1 MTNGFNGGNNNG
13 YQSGGAYRSPVGDL
27 QSIIYNQY
35 LQQVAGG
42 DLDNLNNMSWEE
54 FSANLQAANEN
65 LFQFAN
71 DTVTNQERI
80 ASHFQQIVSSA
91 NSLQQALNKAA
102 EFALNLS
109 NSQVEYSKSVHQA
122 GGGDPDDTSTALGQM
137 VNSAM
142 LQSVHIQQQILNR
155 LTGMNDVLV
164 DINQDAN
171 KNQFQEET
179 LFDDLKQT
187 IVNGLMHNPTTQKI
201 GGLVS
206 SLMSAG
212 LFKIASNENLPKPL
226 RQLALGAVYFQ
237 VPETVTTILGET
249 LRIVLTGWLFG
260 RASSILTKGL
270 GAGLKT
276 IGGGLLNVFRS
287 GLTGLLTGMG
297 NLFSSAMST
306 ISGLAGVLGPIALIV
321 GSLVAGVALFK
332 ATSNAID
339 KYTQS
344 LDSRTDLDEGQK
356 NRRKM
361 AAQVGGKTVAG
372 TAIGAGTGAL
382 VGIGAGILAG
392 AGTGAAATSWS
403 GPGALIGAGIGAIIG
418 LITGIVGYMKAKKTT
433 PKDIKQPEF
442 SQLNNTLVNTNTE
455 LMDIV
460 SNINENVQ
468 QILQAITT
476 GAGTFSMFGGPN
488 GGGFSG
494 LVKALGDKIKNSSW
508 WQEHVGAGGEKGGGG
523 SSSSGAYQKYA
534 DNSTK
539 TMWDK
544 RAKPQANSDYEDM
557 RTLKEKYGLKGTIAK
572 DNSVPWLKKEN
583 VGAML
588 QLDSMLNQWGYDVV
602 YTSNMGGSHA
612 GGAKSHASGNKVD
625 LQLFRNGK
633 PVHLSQSEL
642 SQLQAK
648 GYWGG
653 ATGAL
658 GWEPHANQTGGGHYD
673 LTDSASFVKVD
684 RSNEAINSAI
694 SRYEKDQAE
703 AKRKQQEK
711 EAMEKA
717 MKDAKDD
724 KKIAQN
730 LLNPASNLI
739 QPKTSFGDVT
749 GMNDYTRMNTTT
761 AKVQRG

>member
-13 YQSGGAYRSPVGDL
+13 YQSGGAYRSPAGDL

-42 DLDNLNNMSWEE
+42 DLDNLNNMSWDE
-54 FSANLQAANEN
+54 FSANLQAANAN

-80 ASHFQQIVSSA
+80 ASHFQQIVGSA
-91 NSLQQALNKAA
+91 KSLQQALNKAA
-102 EFALNLS
+102 EFAYRLGE
-109 NSQVEYSKSVHQA
+109 SQVEYSKSIHQA

-137 VNSAM
+137 VNNAM

-155 LTGMNDVLV
+155 LTGMNDALV
-164 DINQDAN
+164 EINQDAN
-171 KNQFQEET
+171 RNQFQEES

-187 IVNGLMHNPTTQKI
+187 LVNSLMHNPTTQKI

-212 LFKIASNENLPKPL
+212 LFSVAANEKNPEWL
-226 RQLALGAVYFQ
+226 RKSAMLAVHFQ
-237 VPETVTTILGET
+237 VPETVTMIVGEVIRT
-249 LRIVLTGWLFG
+249 VLTGWLFG
-260 RASSILTKGL
+260 KASGLLTGGL
-270 GAGLKT
+270 SGGLKA
-276 IGGGLLNVFRS
+276 IGGGLLNIFKI
-287 GLTGLLTGMG
+287 GLSGLLTGMG
-297 NLFSSAMST
+297 NLFSSAMSA
-306 ISGLAGVLGPIALIV
+306 ISGLAGMLGPIALIV
-321 GSLVAGVALFK
+321 GGLVAATAIAK
-332 ATSNAID
+332 AGSNAID

-361 AAQVGGKTVAG
+361 AAQVGGKTAVWGIGGAVGGALAG
-372 TAIGAGTGAL
+372 MGAGM
-382 VGIGAGILAG
+382 LAG
-392 AGTGAAATSWS
+392 AGATAWS
-403 GPGALIGAGIGAIIG
+403 GPGALIGAGVGAIIG
-418 LITGIVGYMKAKKTT
+418 LITGIVGYLKAKKTT
-433 PKDIKQPEF
+433 PKDQKQPEF
-442 SQLNNTLVNTNTE
+442 EQLSET
-455 LMDIV
+455 IV
-460 SNINENVQ
+460 STNDGLMERISNIDESVQ
-468 QILQAITT
+468 QILQALTT
-476 GAGTFSMFGGPN
+476 GASLFGGSGS
-488 GGGFSG
+488 GGILGAF
-494 LVKALGDKIKNSSW
+494 KALGEKIKNSSW

-523 SSSSGAYQKYA
+523 SSNSGAYKKYA
-534 DNSTK
+534 DSSTK
-539 TMWDK
+539 TMWDR
-544 RAKPQANSDYEDM
+544 RAKPLANSDYEDM
-557 RTLKEKYGLKGTIAK
+557 RTLKEKYGLKGAIAK

-612 GGAKSHASGNKVD
+612 GGSKSHASGNKVD

-633 PVHLSQSEL
+633 PVHLSENEL
-642 SQLQAK
+642 NQLKAK

-658 GWEPHANQTGGGHYD
+658 GWEPHANQVGGGHYD
-673 LTDSASFVKVD
+673 LTDSASFVRVD
-684 RSNEAINSAI
+684 RSNEAISSAI
-694 SRYEKDQAE
+694 SKYEKDQAE

-717 MKDAKDD
+717 AKDVKND
-724 KKIAQN
+724 KKMFQN
-730 LLNPASNLI
+730 ILNPASNLV

-749 GMNDYTRMNTTT
+749 GMDDYTRMNTTNS
-761 AKVQRG
+761 KLNRG

>member
-13 YQSGGAYRSPVGDL
+13 YQSGGAYRSPAGDL

-42 DLDNLNNMSWEE
+42 DLDNLNNMSWDE
-54 FSANLQAANEN
+54 FSANLQAANAN

-91 NSLQQALNKAA
+91 KSLQQALNRAA
-102 EFALNLS
+102 EFAYRLGEN
-109 NSQVEYSKSVHQA
+109 QVEYSKSIHQA

-137 VNSAM
+137 VNNAM

-155 LTGMNDVLV
+155 LTGMNDALV
-164 DINQDAN
+164 EINQDAN
-171 KNQFQEET
+171 KNQFQEES

-187 IVNGLMHNPTTQKI
+187 LVNSIMHNPTAQKV

-212 LFKIASNENLPKPL
+212 LFSVAANEKVPEPL
-226 RQLALGAVYFQ
+226 RKLAMGAVYFQ
-237 VPETVTTILGET
+237 VPETVTMILGEV
-249 LRIVLTGWLFG
+249 LRTVLTGWLFG
-260 RASSILTKGL
+260 KASGILAGGL
-270 GAGLKT
+270 SGGLKAV
-276 IGGGLLNVFRS
+276 GGGLLNVVKTGFTGLFSGIGSLFSGAMNALS
-287 GLTGLLTGMG
+287 GLTGALAPLAPLL
-297 NLFSSAMST
+297 L
-306 ISGLAGVLGPIALIV
+306 GLAGGVAIMAVGTKIKQGIDKKIDENPNLTQEEKDKRHATNHIV
-321 GSLVAGVALFK
+321 GDTLTGV
-332 ATSNAID
+332 
-339 KYTQS
+339 
-344 LDSRTDLDEGQK
+344 
-356 NRRKM
+356 
-361 AAQVGGKTVAG
+361 
-372 TAIGAGTGAL
+372 GAG
-382 VGIGAGILAG
+382 
-392 AGTGAAATSWS
+392 AA
-403 GPGALIGAGIGAIIG
+403 IGAGIGSVVPVIGTAVGAIGGAVIG
-418 LITGIVGYMKAKKTT
+418 GLVGLGKGLFDSFINGWIGKDKK
-433 PKDIKQPEF
+433 KDQNKQQEF
-442 SQLNNTLVNTNTE
+442 AQLNDTFNEKFESLSE
-455 LMDIV
+455 A
-460 SNINENVQ
+460 INSIDENVQ

-476 GAGTFSMFGGPN
+476 GAGAFSLFGGHN
-488 GGGFSG
+488 GGGLSG
-494 LVKALGDKIKNSSW
+494 LVKALGEKIKNSSW

-523 SSSSGAYQKYA
+523 SSNSGAYKQYA

-544 RAKPQANSDYEDM
+544 RAKPKANSGYEDM

-612 GGAKSHASGNKVD
+612 GGSKSHASGNKVD
-625 LQLFRNGK
+625 LQLFKNGK
-633 PVHLSQSEL
+633 PVHLSENEL
-642 SQLQAK
+642 NQLKAK

-711 EAMEKA
+711 EAREKA
-717 MKDAKDD
+717 VKDSKDD
-724 KKIAQN
+724 KKMFQN
-730 LLNPASNLI
+730 ILNPISNLV

-749 GMNDYTRMNTTT
+749 GMNDYTRMNTTNL
-761 AKVQRG
+761 KLNRG

>member
-13 YQSGGAYRSPVGDL
+13 YQSGGAYRSPAGDL

-42 DLDNLNNMSWEE
+42 DLDNLNNMSWDE
-54 FSANLQAANEN
+54 FSANLQAANAN

-91 NSLQQALNKAA
+91 KSLQQALNRAA
-102 EFALNLS
+102 EFAYRLGEN
-109 NSQVEYSKSVHQA
+109 QVEYSKSIHQA
-122 GGGDPDDTSTALGQM
+122 GGSDPDDTSTALGQM
-137 VNSAM
+137 VNNAM

-155 LTGMNDVLV
+155 LTGMNDALV
-164 DINQDAN
+164 EINQDAN
-171 KNQFQEET
+171 KNQFQEES

-187 IVNGLMHNPTTQKI
+187 LVNSIMHNPTAQKV

-212 LFKIASNENLPKPL
+212 LFSVAANEKNPEWL
-226 RQLALGAVYFQ
+226 RKSAMLAVHFQ
-237 VPETVTTILGET
+237 VPETVTMIVGEVIRT
-249 LRIVLTGWLFG
+249 VLTGWLFG
-260 RASSILTKGL
+260 KASSLLTGGL
-270 GAGLKT
+270 SGGLKA
-276 IGGGLLNVFRS
+276 IGGGLLNIFKT
-287 GLTGLLTGMG
+287 GLSGLLTGMG
-297 NLFSSAMST
+297 NLFSSAMSAM
-306 ISGLAGVLGPIALIV
+306 SGLAGMLGPIALIV
-321 GSLVAGVALFK
+321 GGLVAATAIAK
-332 ATSNAID
+332 AGSNAID

-361 AAQVGGKTVAG
+361 AAQVGGKTAVWGIGGAVGGALAG
-372 TAIGAGTGAL
+372 VGAGM
-382 VGIGAGILAG
+382 LAG
-392 AGTGAAATSWS
+392 AGATAWS
-403 GPGALIGAGIGAIIG
+403 GSGALIGAGVGAIIG
-418 LITGIVGYMKAKKTT
+418 LITGIVGYLKAKKTT
-433 PKDIKQPEF
+433 PKDQKQPEF
-442 SQLNNTLVNTNTE
+442 EQLSET
-455 LMDIV
+455 IV
-460 SNINENVQ
+460 STNDGLMERISNIDESVQ
-468 QILQAITT
+468 QILQALTT
-476 GAGTFSMFGGPN
+476 GASLFGGSGN
-488 GGGFSG
+488 GGILGAF
-494 LVKALGDKIKNSSW
+494 KALGEKIKNSSW

-523 SSSSGAYQKYA
+523 SSNSGAYKKYA
-534 DNSTK
+534 DSSTK
-539 TMWDK
+539 TMWDR
-544 RAKPQANSDYEDM
+544 RAKPLANSDYEDM
-557 RTLKEKYGLKGTIAK
+557 RTLKEKYGLKGAIAK

-612 GGAKSHASGNKVD
+612 GGSKSHASGNKVD

-633 PVHLSQSEL
+633 PVHLSENEL
-642 SQLQAK
+642 NQLKAK

-658 GWEPHANQTGGGHYD
+658 GWEPHANQVGGGHYD

-694 SRYEKDQAE
+694 SKYEKDQAE

-717 MKDAKDD
+717 AKDVKND
-724 KKIAQN
+724 KKMFQN
-730 LLNPASNLI
+730 ILNPASNLV

-749 GMNDYTRMNTTT
+749 GMDDYTRMNTTNS
-761 AKVQRG
+761 KLNRG

>member
-13 YQSGGAYRSPVGDL
+13 YQSGGAYRSPAGDL

-42 DLDNLNNMSWEE
+42 DLDNLNNMSWDE
-54 FSANLQAANEN
+54 FSANLQAANAN

-91 NSLQQALNKAA
+91 KSLQQALNRAA
-102 EFALNLS
+102 EFAYRLGEN
-109 NSQVEYSKSVHQA
+109 QVEYSKSIHQA

-137 VNSAM
+137 VNNAM

-155 LTGMNDVLV
+155 LTGMNDALV
-164 DINQDAN
+164 EINQDAN
-171 KNQFQEET
+171 KNQFQEES

-187 IVNGLMHNPTTQKI
+187 LVNSIMHNPTAQKV

-212 LFKIASNENLPKPL
+212 LFSVAANEKVPEPL
-226 RQLALGAVYFQ
+226 RKLAMGAVYFQ
-237 VPETVTTILGET
+237 VPETVTMILGEV
-249 LRIVLTGWLFG
+249 LRTVLTGWLFG
-260 RASSILTKGL
+260 KASGILAGGL
-270 GAGLKT
+270 SGSLKAV
-276 IGGGLLNVFRS
+276 GGGLLNVVKTGFTGLFSGIGSLFSGAMNALS
-287 GLTGLLTGMG
+287 GLIGALAPLAPLL
-297 NLFSSAMST
+297 L
-306 ISGLAGVLGPIALIV
+306 GLAGGVAIMAVGTKIKQGIDKKIDENPNLTQEEKDKRHATNHIV
-321 GSLVAGVALFK
+321 GDTLTGV
-332 ATSNAID
+332 
-339 KYTQS
+339 
-344 LDSRTDLDEGQK
+344 
-356 NRRKM
+356 
-361 AAQVGGKTVAG
+361 
-372 TAIGAGTGAL
+372 GAG
-382 VGIGAGILAG
+382 
-392 AGTGAAATSWS
+392 AA
-403 GPGALIGAGIGAIIG
+403 IGAGIGSVVPVIGTAVGAIGGAVIG
-418 LITGIVGYMKAKKTT
+418 GLVGLGKGLFDSFINGWIGKDKK
-433 PKDIKQPEF
+433 KDQNKQQEF
-442 SQLNNTLVNTNTE
+442 AQLNDTFNEKFESLSE
-455 LMDIV
+455 A
-460 SNINENVQ
+460 INSIDENVQ

-476 GAGTFSMFGGPN
+476 GAGAFNMFGGPN
-488 GGGFSG
+488 GGGLSG
-494 LVKALGDKIKNSSW
+494 LVKALGEKIKNSSW

-523 SSSSGAYQKYA
+523 SSNSGAYKQYA

-544 RAKPQANSDYEDM
+544 RAKPKANSGYEDM

-612 GGAKSHASGNKVD
+612 GGSKSHASGNKVD
-625 LQLFRNGK
+625 LQLFKNGK
-633 PVHLSQSEL
+633 PVHLSENEL
-642 SQLQAK
+642 NQLKAK

-711 EAMEKA
+711 EAREKA
-717 MKDAKDD
+717 VKDSKDD
-724 KKIAQN
+724 KKMFQN
-730 LLNPASNLI
+730 ILNPISNLV

-749 GMNDYTRMNTTT
+749 GMNDYTRMNTTNL
-761 AKVQRG
+761 KLNRG

>member
-13 YQSGGAYRSPVGDL
+13 YQSGGAYRSPAGDL

-42 DLDNLNNMSWEE
+42 DLDNLNNMSWDE
-54 FSANLQAANEN
+54 FSANLQAANAN

-71 DTVTNQERI
+71 DTVTNQDKI
-80 ASHFQQIVSSA
+80 ASHFQQIVKSA
-91 NSLQQALNKAA
+91 NSLQQALNRAA

-109 NSQVEYSKSVHQA
+109 NNKVEYSKSVHRA

-137 VNSAM
+137 VNNAM

-155 LTGMNDVLV
+155 LTGMNDALV
-164 DINQDAN
+164 EINQDAN
-171 KNQFQEET
+171 KNQFQEES

-187 IVNGLMHNPTTQKI
+187 LVNSIMHNPTAQKV

-212 LFKIASNENLPKPL
+212 LFSVAANEKVPEPL
-226 RQLALGAVYFQ
+226 RKLAMGAVYFQ
-237 VPETVTTILGET
+237 VPETVTMILGEV
-249 LRIVLTGWLFG
+249 LRTVLTGWLFG
-260 RASSILTKGL
+260 KASGILSGGL
-270 GAGLKT
+270 SGGLKAV
-276 IGGGLLNVFRS
+276 GGGLLNVVKTGFTGLFSGIGSLFSGVMNALS
-287 GLTGLLTGMG
+287 GLMGPLAPLL
-297 NLFSSAMST
+297 L
-306 ISGLAGVLGPIALIV
+306 GLAGGVAIMAVGTKIKQGIDKKIDENPNLTQEEKDKRHATNHIV
-321 GSLVAGVALFK
+321 GDTLTGV
-332 ATSNAID
+332 
-339 KYTQS
+339 
-344 LDSRTDLDEGQK
+344 
-356 NRRKM
+356 
-361 AAQVGGKTVAG
+361 
-372 TAIGAGTGAL
+372 GAG
-382 VGIGAGILAG
+382 
-392 AGTGAAATSWS
+392 AA
-403 GPGALIGAGIGAIIG
+403 IGAGIGSVVPVIGTAVGAIGGAVIG
-418 LITGIVGYMKAKKTT
+418 GLVGLGKGLFDSFINGWIGKDKK
-433 PKDIKQPEF
+433 KDQNKQQEF
-442 SQLNNTLVNTNTE
+442 AQLNDTLNEKFESLYEAIN
-455 LMDIV
+455 
-460 SNINENVQ
+460 NIDGNVQ

-476 GAGTFSMFGGPN
+476 GAGAFSMFGGPN
-488 GGGFSG
+488 GGGLSG
-494 LVKALGDKIKNSSW
+494 LVKALGEKIKNSSW

-523 SSSSGAYQKYA
+523 GSNSGAYKQYA

-544 RAKPQANSDYEDM
+544 RARPKANSGYEDM

-612 GGAKSHASGNKVD
+612 GGSKSHASGNKVD
-625 LQLFRNGK
+625 LQLFKNGK
-633 PVHLSQSEL
+633 PVHLSANEL
-642 SQLQAK
+642 NQLKAK

-711 EAMEKA
+711 EAREKA
-717 MKDAKDD
+717 VKDSKDD
-724 KKIAQN
+724 KKMFQN
-730 LLNPASNLI
+730 ILNPISNLV

-749 GMNDYTRMNTTT
+749 GMNDYTRMNTTNL
-761 AKVQRG
+761 KLNRG

>member
-13 YQSGGAYRSPVGDL
+13 YQSGGAYRSPAGDL

-42 DLDNLNNMSWEE
+42 DLDNLNNMSWDE
-54 FSANLQAANEN
+54 FSANLQAANAN

-80 ASHFQQIVSSA
+80 ASHFQQIVGSA
-91 NSLQQALNKAA
+91 KSLQQALNKAA
-102 EFALNLS
+102 EFAYRLGE
-109 NSQVEYSKSVHQA
+109 SQVEYSKSIHQA

-137 VNSAM
+137 VNNAM

-155 LTGMNDVLV
+155 LTGMNDALV
-164 DINQDAN
+164 EINQDAN
-171 KNQFQEET
+171 KNQFQEES

-187 IVNGLMHNPTTQKI
+187 LVNSLMHNPTTQKI

-212 LFKIASNENLPKPL
+212 LFSVAANEKNPEWL
-226 RQLALGAVYFQ
+226 RKSAMLAVHFQ
-237 VPETVTTILGET
+237 VPETVTMIVGEVIRT
-249 LRIVLTGWLFG
+249 VLTGWLFG
-260 RASSILTKGL
+260 KASGLLTGGL
-270 GAGLKT
+270 SGGLKA
-276 IGGGLLNVFRS
+276 IGGGLLNIFKI
-287 GLTGLLTGMG
+287 GLSGLLTGMG
-297 NLFSSAMST
+297 NLFSSAMSA
-306 ISGLAGVLGPIALIV
+306 ISGLAGMLGPIALIV
-321 GSLVAGVALFK
+321 GGLVAATAIAK
-332 ATSNAID
+332 AGSNAID

-361 AAQVGGKTVAG
+361 AAQVGGKTAVWGIGGAVGGALAG
-372 TAIGAGTGAL
+372 MGAGM
-382 VGIGAGILAG
+382 LAG
-392 AGTGAAATSWS
+392 AGATAWS
-403 GPGALIGAGIGAIIG
+403 GPGALIGAGVGAIIG
-418 LITGIVGYMKAKKTT
+418 LITGIVGYLKAKKTT
-433 PKDIKQPEF
+433 PKDQKQPEF
-442 SQLNNTLVNTNTE
+442 EQLSET
-455 LMDIV
+455 IV
-460 SNINENVQ
+460 STNDGLMERISNIDESVQ
-468 QILQAITT
+468 QILQALTT
-476 GAGTFSMFGGPN
+476 GASLFGGSGS
-488 GGGFSG
+488 GGILGAF
-494 LVKALGDKIKNSSW
+494 KALGEKIKNSSW

-523 SSSSGAYQKYA
+523 SSNSGAYKKYA
-534 DNSTK
+534 DSSTK
-539 TMWDK
+539 TMWDR
-544 RAKPQANSDYEDM
+544 RAKPLANSDYEDM

-612 GGAKSHASGNKVD
+612 GGSKSHASGNKVD
-625 LQLFRNGK
+625 LQLFKNGK
-633 PVHLSQSEL
+633 PVHLSANEL
-642 SQLQAK
+642 NQLKAK

-658 GWEPHANQTGGGHYD
+658 GWEPHANQVGGGHYD
-673 LTDSASFVKVD
+673 LTDSASFVRVD
-684 RSNEAINSAI
+684 RSNEAISSAI
-694 SRYEKDQAE
+694 SKYEKDQAE

-717 MKDAKDD
+717 AKDVKND
-724 KKIAQN
+724 KKMFQN
-730 LLNPASNLI
+730 ILNPASNLV

-749 GMNDYTRMNTTT
+749 GMDDYTRMNTTNS
-761 AKVQRG
+761 KLNRG

>member
-13 YQSGGAYRSPVGDL
+13 YQSGGAYRSPAGDL

-42 DLDNLNNMSWEE
+42 DLDNLNNMSWDE
-54 FSANLQAANEN
+54 FSANLQAANAN

-71 DTVTNQERI
+71 DTVTNQDKI
-80 ASHFQQIVSSA
+80 ASHFQQIVKSA
-91 NSLQQALNKAA
+91 NSLQQALNRAA

-109 NSQVEYSKSVHQA
+109 NNKVEYSKSVHRA

-137 VNSAM
+137 VNNAM

-155 LTGMNDVLV
+155 LTGMNDALV
-164 DINQDAN
+164 EINQDAN
-171 KNQFQEET
+171 KNQFQEKS
-179 LFDDLKQT
+179 LFDALKQT
-187 IVNGLMHNPTTQKI
+187 LVNSIMNNPPAQKV

-212 LFKIASNENLPKPL
+212 LFSVAANEKVPEPL
-226 RQLALGAVYFQ
+226 RKLAMGAVYFQ
-237 VPETVTTILGET
+237 VPETVTMILGEV
-249 LRIVLTGWLFG
+249 LRTVLTGWLFG
-260 RASSILTKGL
+260 KASGILSGGL
-270 GAGLKT
+270 SGGLKAV
-276 IGGGLLNVFRS
+276 GGGLLNVVKTGFTGLFSGIGSLFSGAMNALS
-287 GLTGLLTGMG
+287 GLMGALAPLAPLL
-297 NLFSSAMST
+297 L
-306 ISGLAGVLGPIALIV
+306 GLAGGVAIMAVGTKIKQGIDKKIDENPNLTQEEKDKRHATNHIV
-321 GSLVAGVALFK
+321 GDTLTGV
-332 ATSNAID
+332 
-339 KYTQS
+339 
-344 LDSRTDLDEGQK
+344 
-356 NRRKM
+356 
-361 AAQVGGKTVAG
+361 
-372 TAIGAGTGAL
+372 GAG
-382 VGIGAGILAG
+382 
-392 AGTGAAATSWS
+392 AA
-403 GPGALIGAGIGAIIG
+403 IGAGIGSVVPVIGTAVGAIGGAVIG
-418 LITGIVGYMKAKKTT
+418 GLVGLGKGLFDSFINGWIGKDKK
-433 PKDIKQPEF
+433 KDQNKQQEF
-442 SQLNNTLVNTNTE
+442 AQLNDTLNEKFESLYEAIN
-455 LMDIV
+455 
-460 SNINENVQ
+460 NIDGNVQ

-476 GAGTFSMFGGPN
+476 GAGAFSMFGGPN
-488 GGGFSG
+488 GGGLSG
-494 LVKALGDKIKNSSW
+494 LVKALGEKIKNSSW

-523 SSSSGAYQKYA
+523 GSNSGAYKQYA

-544 RAKPQANSDYEDM
+544 RARPKANSGYEDM

-612 GGAKSHASGNKVD
+612 GGSKSHASGNKVD
-625 LQLFRNGK
+625 LQLFKNGK
-633 PVHLSQSEL
+633 PVHLSANEL
-642 SQLQAK
+642 NQLKAK

-711 EAMEKA
+711 EAREKA
-717 MKDAKDD
+717 VKDSKDD
-724 KKIAQN
+724 KKMFQN
-730 LLNPASNLI
+730 ILNPISNLV

-749 GMNDYTRMNTTT
+749 GMNDYTRMNTTNL
-761 AKVQRG
+761 KLNRG

>member
-1 MTNGFNGGNNNG
+1 MANGFNGGNNNG

-42 DLDNLNNMSWEE
+42 DLDNLNNMSWDE
-54 FSANLQAANEN
+54 FSANLQAANAN

-91 NSLQQALNKAA
+91 NSLQQALNRAA

-109 NSQVEYSKSVHQA
+109 KNQVEYSKSVHQA
-122 GGGDPDDTSTALGQM
+122 GGSDPDDTSTALGQM
-137 VNSAM
+137 VNNSM

-155 LTGMNDVLV
+155 LTGMNDALV
-164 DINQDAN
+164 EINQDAN
-171 KNQFQEET
+171 KNQFQEES

-187 IVNGLMHNPTTQKI
+187 IVNGIMHNPTAQKV

-212 LFKIASNENLPKPL
+212 LFSVAANEKNPEWL
-226 RQLALGAVYFQ
+226 RKTAMLAVHFQ
-237 VPETVTTILGET
+237 VPETVTMILGEV
-249 LRIVLTGWLFG
+249 LRTVLTGWLFG
-260 RASSILTKGL
+260 KASGILTGGL
-270 GAGLKT
+270 SGGLKAL
-276 IGGGLLNVFRS
+276 GGGLLNVVKTGFTGLFS
-287 GLTGLLTGMG
+287 GLGS
-297 NLFSSAMST
+297 LFSGAMNAL
-306 ISGLAGVLGPIALIV
+306 SGLAGALAPLAPLLLGLAGGVAIMAVGTKIKQGVDKKIDENPNLTQEEKDKRHATNHIV
-321 GSLVAGVALFK
+321 GDTLTGV
-332 ATSNAID
+332 
-339 KYTQS
+339 
-344 LDSRTDLDEGQK
+344 
-356 NRRKM
+356 
-361 AAQVGGKTVAG
+361 
-372 TAIGAGTGAL
+372 GAG
-382 VGIGAGILAG
+382 
-392 AGTGAAATSWS
+392 AA
-403 GPGALIGAGIGAIIG
+403 IGAGIGSVVPVIGTAVGAIGGAVIG
-418 LITGIVGYMKAKKTT
+418 GLVGLGKGLFDSFINGWIGKDKK
-433 PKDIKQPEF
+433 KDQNKQQEF
-442 SQLNNTLVNTNTE
+442 AQLNDTFSEKFESFSEAIN
-455 LMDIV
+455 
-460 SNINENVQ
+460 NINENVQ

-476 GAGTFSMFGGPN
+476 GAGAFSMFGGPN

-494 LVKALGDKIKNSSW
+494 FVKALGEKIKNSSW

-544 RAKPQANSDYEDM
+544 RAKPKANSDYEDM

-588 QLDSMLNQWGYDVV
+588 QLDSMLNQWGYNVV

-612 GGAKSHASGNKVD
+612 GGVKSHASGNKVD

-633 PVHLSQSEL
+633 PVHLSQAEL
-642 SQLQAK
+642 SKLQAL

-730 LLNPASNLI
+730 LLNPASNLV

-749 GMNDYTRMNTTT
+749 GMNDYTRMNTTNL
-761 AKVQRG
+761 KLNRG

>member
-13 YQSGGAYRSPVGDL
+13 YQSGGAYRSPAGDL

-42 DLDNLNNMSWEE
+42 DLDNLNNMSWDE
-54 FSANLQAANEN
+54 FSANLQAANAN

-91 NSLQQALNKAA
+91 KSLQQALNRAA
-102 EFALNLS
+102 EFAYRLGEN
-109 NSQVEYSKSVHQA
+109 QVEYSKSIHQA

-137 VNSAM
+137 VNNAM

-155 LTGMNDVLV
+155 LTGMNDALV
-164 DINQDAN
+164 EINQDAN
-171 KNQFQEET
+171 RNQFQEES

-187 IVNGLMHNPTTQKI
+187 LVNSLMHNPTTQKI

-212 LFKIASNENLPKPL
+212 LFSIAANEKVPEPL
-226 RQLALGAVYFQ
+226 RKLAMGAVYFQ
-237 VPETVTTILGET
+237 VPETVTMIVGEVIRT
-249 LRIVLTGWLFG
+249 VLTGWLFG
-260 RASSILTKGL
+260 KASSLLTGGL
-270 GAGLKT
+270 SGGLKA
-276 IGGGLLNVFRS
+276 IGS
-287 GLTGLLTGMG
+287 GLFNIFKTGLSGLLTGMG
-297 NLFSSAMST
+297 NLFSSAMSAM
-306 ISGLAGVLGPIALIV
+306 SGLAGMLGPIALIV
-321 GSLVAGVALFK
+321 GGLVAATAIAK
-332 ATSNAID
+332 AGSNAID

-361 AAQVGGKTVAG
+361 AAQVGGKTAVWGIGGAVGGALAG
-372 TAIGAGTGAL
+372 MGAGM
-382 VGIGAGILAG
+382 LAG
-392 AGTGAAATSWS
+392 AGATAWS
-403 GPGALIGAGIGAIIG
+403 GPGALIGAGVGAIIG
-418 LITGIVGYMKAKKTT
+418 LITGIVGYLKAKKTT
-433 PKDIKQPEF
+433 PKDQKQPEF
-442 SQLNNTLVNTNTE
+442 EQLSET
-455 LMDIV
+455 IV
-460 SNINENVQ
+460 STNDGLMERISNIDESVQ
-468 QILQAITT
+468 QILQALTT
-476 GAGTFSMFGGPN
+476 GASLFGGSGS
-488 GGGFSG
+488 GGILGAF
-494 LVKALGDKIKNSSW
+494 KALGEKIKNSSW
-508 WQEHVGAGGEKGGGG
+508 WQEHVGAGGERGGGG
-523 SSSSGAYQKYA
+523 SSGSGAYKKYA
-534 DNSTK
+534 DSSTK
-539 TMWDK
+539 TMWDR
-544 RAKPQANSDYEDM
+544 RAKPQASSDYEDM
-557 RTLKEKYGLKGTIAK
+557 RTLKDKYGLKGTIAK

-612 GGAKSHASGNKVD
+612 GGSKSHASGNKVD

-633 PVHLSQSEL
+633 PVHLSENEL
-642 SQLQAK
+642 NQLKAK

-658 GWEPHANQTGGGHYD
+658 GWEPHANQVGGGHYD
-673 LTDSASFVKVD
+673 LTDSASFVRVD

-694 SRYEKDQAE
+694 SKYEKDQAE

-717 MKDAKDD
+717 AKDVKND
-724 KKIAQN
+724 KKMFQN
-730 LLNPASNLI
+730 ILNPASNLV

-749 GMNDYTRMNTTT
+749 GMDDYTRMNTTNS
-761 AKVQRG
+761 KLNRG